1 MGHPERGELK
11 PPHCLPSKMKAF
23 VIATILLFFILIPTS
38 TSAAELVP
46 DGAATG
52 PVKGCSPNGNCGKG
66 KPIRCTPNQNC
77 RQVPPGST
85 PHTSMP

>member
-1 MGHPERGELK
+1 
-11 PPHCLPSKMKAF
+11 MKAF
-23 VIATILLFFILIPTS
+23 VIATILLFSILIPTS

-52 PVKGCSPNGNCGKG
+52 PFKGCVGRKELCHQPVKGCSPNGNCGKG